1 MHVTVTIVLCIQVLF
16 LLSILLTDK
25 DTLQIVFFLI
35 KCYQTIVLPY
45 KEYIWKNCLTFI
57 QLVSRNRKASKHYSQ
72 SITHKA
78 FSLDL
83 CMLETVQLNL
93 VACAQSSLPVF
104 ISPQSS
110 SVRSPLTG
118 NAHAL
123 GTRLDITKFL
133 LVTLKEQPSSQGFS
147 FEEYRLFCTLNLHF
161 TQNNRLMLP
170 TTYLYYIF

>member
-1 MHVTVTIVLCIQVLF
+1 MTIVLCIQVLF

-123 GTRLDITKFL
+123 GTRLNLTNSCWWRYRND
-133 LVTLKEQPSSQGFS
+133 LVPGAFALK
-147 FEEYRLFCTLNLHF
+147 NADHF
-161 TQNNRLMLP
+161 VNSTSTWQSK
-170 TTYLYYIF
+170 TD